1 MNFSTSKQ
9 YLLSILLLFWGLNAH
24 GLGDPKAELSD
35 VGIFTELG
43 NKVDKSLNFLDS
55 QGKSVNLG
63 EIIKGDKPII
73 IVPAYYHCP
82 RLCGLVLGGVQKL
95 LVGLTLRLGEDF
107 RIVTVSFDPEETPQ
121 SAAEKALEYRKGL
134 PDITKGDAWS
144 FLVGKEESVRPLMD
158 QIGFRY
164 KKDGS
169 EFAHSAAIMI
179 LTPDGEIS
187 QYFTGIDFSP
197 FDVKLSLIEASKG
210 RVGSP
215 LDHVFLFCFRF
226 DETKGRYTWAVFNL
240 MRLGAIATLVFLV
253 ALILGMRLKELAGR
267 K

>member
-1 MNFSTSKQ
+1 MRLIKTIFG
-9 YLLSILLLFWGLNAH
+9 IFCAVLFIAVPASALE
-24 GLGDPKAELSD
+24 DPKADLQE
-35 VGIFTELG
+35 VGVFTELG
-43 NKVDKSLNFLDS
+43 RKVDTSLIFSDS
-55 QGKSVNLG
+55 LGNKIPLSQVFSSGKPVIL
-63 EIIKGDKPII
+63 I
-73 IVPAYYHCP
+73 PAYYRCP
-82 RLCGLVLGGVQKL
+82 RLCGLILGGVQKL
-95 LVGLTLRLGEDF
+95 LNKLTLNLGHDF
-107 RIVTVSFDPEETPQ
+107 QVVTVSFDPEEGVKD
-121 SAAEKALEYRKGL
+121 AAEKASEYRKVL
-134 PDITKGDAWS
+134 PDRGVPEAWS
-144 FLVGKEESVRPLMD
+144 FLVGDENNIRPLMD

-210 RVGSP
+210 KIGSP
-215 LDHVFLFCFRF
+215 LDHVFMFCFRF

-253 ALILGMRLKELAGR
+253 VLIVGMRVKELADR